1 LFKRKLKN
9 SRTFIDL
16 CHWHYLADNRCKI
29 SGEKIVIFNVA
40 IAIYEQNPAFYMS
53 IIARMFCWGDGEV
66 AKGNMYR
73 PS

>member
-1 LFKRKLKN
+1 MFKRKLKS

-16 CHWHYLADNRCKI
+16 CHWHYLADNRRKI

-40 IAIYEQNPAFYMS
+40 IAIYDQNPAFYMP
-53 IIARMFCWGDGEV
+53 IIARIFCLMAGV
-66 AKGNMYR
+66 VVKGNMYR